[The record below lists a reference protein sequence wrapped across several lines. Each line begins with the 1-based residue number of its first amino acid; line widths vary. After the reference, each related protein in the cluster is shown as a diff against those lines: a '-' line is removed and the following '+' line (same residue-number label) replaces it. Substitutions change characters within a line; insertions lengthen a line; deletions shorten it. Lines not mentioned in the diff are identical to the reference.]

1 MNLFIFLVLNIM
13 AQNPLTA
20 GLAIVFDTHL
30 TRGSQCSNE
39 WLRRVRIAEHGVCTQ
54 QTLERV
60 QNQSREKIL
69 LCDFMDKTVKKGHE
83 DAWVVLS
90 DYESYR

>member
-39 WLRRVRIAEHGVCTQ
+39 WLRRVRIAEHGMCNSKLSKGSKINPEEIFYYDVTFLCT
-54 QTLERV
+54 R
-60 QNQSREKIL
+60 R
-69 LCDFMDKTVKKGHE
+69 
-83 DAWVVLS
+83 
-90 DYESYR
+90 